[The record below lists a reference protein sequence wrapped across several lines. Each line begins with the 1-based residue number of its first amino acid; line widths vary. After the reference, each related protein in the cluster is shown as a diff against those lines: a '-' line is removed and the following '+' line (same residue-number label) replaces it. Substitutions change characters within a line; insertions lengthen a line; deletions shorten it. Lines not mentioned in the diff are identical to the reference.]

1 MALTSAEEKRIQNI
15 EELLDQLKTLISNAA
30 SKRNLN
36 RLLTLC
42 NEELRRVN
50 ERQNE
55 LITKTEE
62 LIELARKLQ

>member
-1 MALTSAEEKRIQNI
+1 MALTPAEEKRIQNI